1 MNIIKK
7 HKSVLYI
14 VCWFFLWTSLNVDLF
29 RISNF
34 GKSFVDNINSIR
46 ALLPTFILFILL
58 FVLLSNN
65 LLKSFFNKKNIYLF
79 FFIFFACQ
87 VIGSLDNLDKNITL
101 NKYIVIQAL
110 GLLIASIATILL
122 IYLIHNEKSKLLD
135 KYLIYSSI
143 SILSIYFIPILIKLM
158 WSYSLSPNIYAYH
171 EILIQEGNKE
181 IFNLPVS
188 RSTGI
193 SRSILIITIFLFCF
207 NYFKN
212 NKIRMFVYFVISVL
226 STSIFLINS
235 KFANLSM
242 IIIYLLIIFKNKLYN
257 KSIIKFLF
265 LFIIIPF
272 LLSQLIFNTKINN
285 LNLKTNDKY
294 SLNFDI
300 KSRFI
305 DDFNKYGADFT
316 SGRVDIW
323 ISSLDVFKSQKKYFF
338 GLGSQADR
346 LYLSNIKDIYSS
358 NSSNAFLY
366 SILSGGI
373 VSSVALIIFNF
384 IVLIRIYKYFFSKSR
399 EINLSYNILN
409 FSIFIYLFLL
419 LRSIVENSFTLFSI
433 DFLLYLQS
441 CMIIIKN
448 VNLNY
453 QKNIYPNKLS

>member
-1 MNIIKK
+1 LNIIKK
-7 HKSVLYI
+7 HKFVLYI
-14 VCWFFLWTSLNVDLF
+14 LCWFFLWTSLNVDLF

-79 FFIFFACQ
+79 FFIFFAGQ
-87 VIGSLDNLDKNITL
+87 VIGGLDNLDKNITL

-135 KYLIYSSI
+135 KYLIYTSI

-158 WSYSLSPNIYAYH
+158 WNYSLSPNIYAYH
-171 EILIQEGNKE
+171 EILIQEGNKG

-193 SRSILIITIFLFCF
+193 SRSILIITIFLLCF

-212 NKIRMFVYFVISVL
+212 NKTRMFVYFVISVL

-265 LFIIIPF
+265 LFVIIPF
-272 LLSQLIFNTKINN
+272 LLSQLIFNKKI
-285 LNLKTNDKY
+285 NDKY
-294 SLNFDI
+294 FLNFEI
-300 KSRFI
+300 KNRFI
-305 DDFNKYGADFT
+305 DDFNKSDTGVT

-338 GLGSQADR
+338 GLGTQADR

-409 FSIFIYLFLL
+409 FSIFIYLLLL

-448 VNLNY
+448 INLNY

>member
-1 MNIIKK
+1 LNIIKK
-7 HKSVLYI
+7 HKFVLYI
-14 VCWFFLWTSLNVDLF
+14 LCWFFLWTSLNVDLF

-79 FFIFFACQ
+79 FFIFFAGQ
-87 VIGSLDNLDKNITL
+87 VIGGLDNLDKNITL

-135 KYLIYSSI
+135 KYLIYTSI

-158 WSYSLSPNIYAYH
+158 WNYSLSPNIYAYH
-171 EILIQEGNKE
+171 EILIQEGNKG

-193 SRSILIITIFLFCF
+193 SRSILIITIFLLCF

-212 NKIRMFVYFVISVL
+212 NKTRMFVYFVISVL

-235 KFANLSM
+235 KFANLSI

-265 LFIIIPF
+265 LFLIIPF
-272 LLSQLIFNTKINN
+272 LLSQLIFNKKI
-285 LNLKTNDKY
+285 NDKY
-294 SLNFDI
+294 FLNFDI
-300 KSRFI
+300 KNRFI
-305 DDFNKYGADFT
+305 DDFNKSDTGVT

-338 GLGSQADR
+338 GLGTQADR

-409 FSIFIYLFLL
+409 FSIFIYLLLL

-448 VNLNY
+448 INLNY

>member
-7 HKSVLYI
+7 HKFVLYI
-14 VCWFFLWTSLNVDLF
+14 LCWFFLWTSLNVDLF

-79 FFIFFACQ
+79 FFIFFAGQ
-87 VIGSLDNLDKNITL
+87 VIGGLDNLDKNITL

-135 KYLIYSSI
+135 KYLIYTSI

-158 WSYSLSPNIYAYH
+158 WNYSLSPNIYAYH
-171 EILIQEGNKE
+171 EILIQEGNKG

-193 SRSILIITIFLFCF
+193 SRSILIITIFLLCF

-212 NKIRMFVYFVISVL
+212 NKTRMFVYFVISVL

-235 KFANLSM
+235 KFANLSI

-265 LFIIIPF
+265 LFLIIPF
-272 LLSQLIFNTKINN
+272 LLSQLIFNKKI
-285 LNLKTNDKY
+285 NDKY
-294 SLNFDI
+294 FLNFDI
-300 KSRFI
+300 KNRFI
-305 DDFNKYGADFT
+305 DDFNKSDTGVT

-338 GLGSQADR
+338 GLGTQADR

-409 FSIFIYLFLL
+409 FSIFIYLLLL

-448 VNLNY
+448 INLNY

>member
-1 MNIIKK
+1 
-7 HKSVLYI
+7 
-14 VCWFFLWTSLNVDLF
+14 LWTSLNVDLF

-79 FFIFFACQ
+79 FFIFFAGQ
-87 VIGSLDNLDKNITL
+87 VIGGLDNLDKNITL

-135 KYLIYSSI
+135 KYLIYTSI

-158 WSYSLSPNIYAYH
+158 WNYSLSPNIYAYH
-171 EILIQEGNKE
+171 EILIQEGNKG

-193 SRSILIITIFLFCF
+193 SRSILIITIFLLCF

-212 NKIRMFVYFVISVL
+212 NKTRMFVYFVISVL

-235 KFANLSM
+235 KFANLSI

-265 LFIIIPF
+265 LFLIIPF
-272 LLSQLIFNTKINN
+272 LLSQLIFNKKI
-285 LNLKTNDKY
+285 NDKY
-294 SLNFDI
+294 FLNFDI
-300 KSRFI
+300 KNRFI
-305 DDFNKYGADFT
+305 DDFNKSDTGVT

-338 GLGSQADR
+338 GLGTQADR

-409 FSIFIYLFLL
+409 FSIFIYLLLL

-448 VNLNY
+448 INLNY

>member
-7 HKSVLYI
+7 HKFVLYI
-14 VCWFFLWTSLNVDLF
+14 LCWFFLWTSLNVDLF

-79 FFIFFACQ
+79 FFIFFAGQ
-87 VIGSLDNLDKNITL
+87 VIGGLDNLDKNITL

-135 KYLIYSSI
+135 KYLIYTSI

-158 WSYSLSPNIYAYH
+158 WNYSLSPNIYAYH
-171 EILIQEGNKE
+171 EILIQEGNKG

-193 SRSILIITIFLFCF
+193 SRSILIITIFLLCF

-212 NKIRMFVYFVISVL
+212 NKTRMFVYFVISVL

-265 LFIIIPF
+265 LFVIIPF
-272 LLSQLIFNTKINN
+272 LLSQLIFNKKI
-285 LNLKTNDKY
+285 NDKY
-294 SLNFDI
+294 FLNFEI
-300 KSRFI
+300 KNRFI
-305 DDFNKYGADFT
+305 DDFNKSDTGVT

-338 GLGSQADR
+338 GLGTQADR

-409 FSIFIYLFLL
+409 FSIFIYLLLL

-448 VNLNY
+448 INLNY

>member
-1 MNIIKK
+1 
-7 HKSVLYI
+7 
-14 VCWFFLWTSLNVDLF
+14 LWTSLNVDLF

-79 FFIFFACQ
+79 FFIFFAGQ
-87 VIGSLDNLDKNITL
+87 VIGGLDNLDKNITL

-135 KYLIYSSI
+135 KYLIYTSI

-158 WSYSLSPNIYAYH
+158 WNYSLSPNIYAYH
-171 EILIQEGNKE
+171 EILIQEGNKG

-193 SRSILIITIFLFCF
+193 SRSILIITIFLLCF

-212 NKIRMFVYFVISVL
+212 NKTRMFVYFVISVL

-265 LFIIIPF
+265 LFVIIPF
-272 LLSQLIFNTKINN
+272 LLSQLIFNKKI
-285 LNLKTNDKY
+285 NDKY
-294 SLNFDI
+294 FLNFEI
-300 KSRFI
+300 KNRFI
-305 DDFNKYGADFT
+305 DDFNKSDTGVT

-338 GLGSQADR
+338 GLGTQADR

-409 FSIFIYLFLL
+409 FSIFIYLLLL

-448 VNLNY
+448 INLNY